1 MEPDPTSAATTT
13 LADQSRAYAQ
23 IARAIAYVR
32 SNAQR
37 QPRLAEISAHVG
49 LSESEL
55 QRRFSQ
61 WAGISPKRFLQ
72 YLTKE
77 HAKRA
82 RREVSSVLDATYSAG
97 LSSPGRLHDLLVA
110 SEALSPGEHRALG
123 RGVQIRFG
131 WAPSPFGEALVALTQ
146 RGVCKLAFVGETG
159 RDALRGELISEWPLA
174 TTERDD
180 EAAIEVARRIFRDAS
195 SADPLHIW
203 VKGSNFQIKV
213 WEALLR
219 VPPGE
224 LVSYGELAR
233 AIGSADAARAV
244 GSAVGANPVAVL
256 IPCHR
261 VIRANGDLGGY
272 RWGTERKAG
281 LIARES
287 AMRADAEPIGR

>member
-1 MEPDPTSAATTT
+1 MEPDVTTS
-13 LADQSRAYAQ
+13 LADESRAYAQ
-23 IARAIAYVR
+23 VARAIAFVR
-32 SNAQR
+32 RNARR
-37 QPRLAEISAHVG
+37 QPRLAEVAAHIG

-72 YLTKE
+72 FLTKE

-82 RREVSSVLDATYSAG
+82 LREASSVLDAAYAAG

-110 SEALSPGEHRALG
+110 SEAVSPGEHRALG
-123 RGVQIRFG
+123 RGVEIRYG
-131 WAPSPFGEALVALTQ
+131 WAPSPFGEVLVALTQ
-146 RGVCKLAFVGETG
+146 RGVCKLAFVGEAG
-159 RDALRGELISEWPLA
+159 RDALHDELVAEWPLA
-174 TTERDD
+174 TIHRDD
-180 EAAIEVARRIFRDAS
+180 QAAVGIASRIFRVVS
-195 SADPLHIW
+195 PNEPLHIW

-219 VPPGE
+219 IPQGE
-224 LVSYGELAR
+224 LVSYGDLAR
-233 AIGSADAARAV
+233 AIGSPSAARAV

-261 VIRANGDLGGY
+261 VIRASGDLGDY
-272 RWGTERKAG
+272 RWGVDRKAG

-287 AMRADAEPIGR
+287 AVRDDAERIVG

>member
-1 MEPDPTSAATTT
+1 MESSATVG
-13 LADQSRAYAQ
+13 LAEQSRAYQ
-23 IARAIAYVR
+23 QVARAIAFVR
-32 SNAQR
+32 TNSPR
-37 QPRLAEISAHVG
+37 QPRLAEVAAHVG

-82 RREVSSVLDATYSAG
+82 LREAPNVLEATYAAG

-110 SEALSPGEHRALG
+110 SEAVSPGEHRAQG
-123 RGVQIRFG
+123 RGVEMRYG
-131 WAPSPFGEALVALTQ
+131 WAPTPFGEALAALTP
-146 RGVCKLAFVGETG
+146 RGVCKLAFIGTAG
-159 RDALRGELISEWPLA
+159 RDASRDELIAEWPLA
-174 TTERDD
+174 AIRRDD
-180 EAAIEVARRIFRDAS
+180 AAAVDVTQRIFSDVP
-195 SADPLHIW
+195 SAGPLHVW
-203 VKGSNFQIKV
+203 VRGSNFQIKV

-224 LVSYGELAR
+224 LVSYGDLAR
-233 AIGSADAARAV
+233 AIGSPGAARAV

-261 VIRANGDLGGY
+261 VIRASGDLGDY
-272 RWGTERKAG
+272 RWGLERKAT
-281 LIARES
+281 LIAHER
-287 AMRADAEPIGR
+287 ATRADAARVSD

>member
-1 MEPDPTSAATTT
+1 MEESVTAD
-13 LADQSRAYAQ
+13 LAEQSRAYQQ
-23 IARAIAYVR
+23 ISRAIVFVR
-32 SNAQR
+32 TNTQR
-37 QPRLAEISAHVG
+37 QPRLAEIAAHVG

-72 YLTKE
+72 FLTKE

-82 RREVSSVLDATYSAG
+82 LREAPSVLDATYTAG

-110 SEALSPGEHRALG
+110 CEAMSPGEHRALG
-123 RGVQIRFG
+123 EGVEIRYG
-131 WAPSPFGEALVALTQ
+131 WAPTPFGEALVALTL
-146 RGVCKLAFVGETG
+146 RGVCKLAFVGPTG
-159 RDALRGELISEWPLA
+159 RDALRGELTAEWPRA
-174 TTERDD
+174 RTHREDG
-180 EAAIEVARRIFRDAS
+180 AAVEIARRIFCAARRPE
-195 SADPLHIW
+195 PLHVW

-219 VPPGE
+219 ISPGE
-224 LVSYGELAR
+224 LVSYGSLAR
-233 AIGSADAARAV
+233 AIGSPNAARAV

-261 VIRANGDLGGY
+261 VIRASGDLGDY
-272 RWGTERKAG
+272 RWGLERKSG

-287 AMRADAEPIGR
+287 AVRVDAALAIE

>member
-1 MEPDPTSAATTT
+1 MEPSVTVG
-13 LADQSRAYAQ
+13 LAEQSRAYQQ

-32 SNAQR
+32 TNSPR
-37 QPRLAEISAHVG
+37 QPRLAEIAAHIG

-82 RREVSSVLDATYSAG
+82 LREAPSVLDATYAAG

-110 SEALSPGEHRALG
+110 SEAVSPGEHRALG
-123 RGVQIRFG
+123 RGIEIRYG
-131 WAPSPFGEALVALTQ
+131 WAPTPFGEALAAVTP
-146 RGVCKLAFVGETG
+146 RGVCKLSFAGHAG
-159 RDALRGELISEWPLA
+159 RDESRDELIAEWPLA
-174 TTERDD
+174 TIQRDD
-180 EAAIEVARRIFRDAS
+180 GTAVEVAQRIFCVA
-195 SADPLHIW
+195 PLAAPVHVW
-203 VKGSNFQIKV
+203 VRGSNFQIKV

-224 LVSYGELAR
+224 LVSYGDLAR
-233 AIGSADAARAV
+233 AIGSPHAARAV
-244 GSAVGANPVAVL
+244 GTAVGANPVAVL

-261 VIRANGDLGGY
+261 VIRASGDLGDY
-272 RWGTERKAG
+272 RWGLERKAT
-281 LIARES
+281 LIARER
-287 AMRADAEPIGR
+287 AMRADAAPALE

>member
-1 MEPDPTSAATTT
+1 MTAVTSS
-13 LADQSRAYAQ
+13 LAEQSRAYRQ

-32 SNAQR
+32 LNAQR
-37 QPRLAEISAHVG
+37 QPRLAEVATHVG

-72 YLTKE
+72 FLTKE

-82 RREVSSVLDATYSAG
+82 LREAPSVLDAAYTTG

-123 RGVQIRFG
+123 RGVAIRYG

-146 RGVCKLAFVGETG
+146 RGVCKIAFVGEAG
-159 RDALRGELISEWPLA
+159 RDALRDELVAEWPLA
-174 TTERDD
+174 RIHRDD
-180 EAAIEVARRIFRDAS
+180 DAAIEVAKRIFRVVS
-195 SADPLHIW
+195 PVEPLHIW

-219 VPPGE
+219 IPQGE

-233 AIGSADAARAV
+233 AIGSPNAARAV

-261 VIRANGDLGGY
+261 VIRANGDLGDY
-272 RWGTERKAG
+272 RWGMERKAG
-281 LIARES
+281 LIVRES
-287 AMRADAEPIGR
+287 AMRDDAGRIAG

>member
-1 MEPDPTSAATTT
+1 MEESVTAD
-13 LADQSRAYAQ
+13 LAEQSRAYQQ
-23 IARAIAYVR
+23 ISRAIVFVR
-32 SNAQR
+32 TNTQR
-37 QPRLAEISAHVG
+37 QPRLAEIAAHVG

-72 YLTKE
+72 FLTKE

-82 RREVSSVLDATYSAG
+82 LREAPSVLDAAYTAG

-110 SEALSPGEHRALG
+110 SEAMSPGEHRALG
-123 RGVQIRFG
+123 EGVEIRYG
-131 WAPSPFGEALVALTQ
+131 WAPTPFGEALVALTP
-146 RGVCKLAFVGETG
+146 RGVCKLAFVGPTG
-159 RDALRGELISEWPLA
+159 RDALRGELTAEWPRA
-174 TTERDD
+174 RTHREDG
-180 EAAIEVARRIFRDAS
+180 AAVEIARRIFGAAPRPE
-195 SADPLHIW
+195 PLHVW

-219 VPPGE
+219 IPPGE
-224 LVSYGELAR
+224 LVSYGSLAR
-233 AIGSADAARAV
+233 AIGSPNAARAV

-261 VIRANGDLGGY
+261 VIRASGDLGDY
-272 RWGTERKAG
+272 RWGLERKSG

-287 AMRADAEPIGR
+287 AVRVEAALAIE